1 MKRAIAVI
9 IIFVIGIN
17 ISSCNKKHISYE
29 SSKSNF
35 ENYKQ
40 QIQEVIKKYNYTV
53 EDYVP
58 EHSQT
63 YYGEGQFKKLIIPM
77 KVDGDLYISF
87 SNYNIGT
94 KKSKGVEGVSI
105 YYERKSNG
113 RNFNLY
119 IFVDVVN
126 AVGGKKITME
136 ECKKLINDNDFRRYI
151 DPQGEIDFFKYKRL
165 NFWEDWHISY
175 HIDVNTLTE
184 ELVYYGQTKASTTI
198 AYKVVWLSLI
208 FILTCAGIIVTYSD
222 IKRQKFLNG
231 YFFPKRK

>member
-1 MKRAIAVI
+1 MKKVISVI

-17 ISSCNKKHISYE
+17 ISACNTKHISYE

-53 EDYVP
+53 EDYVS
-58 EHSQT
+58 ENSK
-63 YYGEGQFKKLIIPM
+63 YYDEEGQFKNLIIPM
-77 KVDGDLYISF
+77 KVDGEIYISF
-87 SNYNIGT
+87 VNYNIGT
-94 KKSKGVEGVSI
+94 KKSKGIEDVTIS
-105 YYERKSNG
+105 YERKSDG

-126 AVGGKKITME
+126 SVGGKKITMK

-151 DPQGEIDFFKYKRL
+151 DPQGEIDFIKHKSL
-165 NFWEDWHISY
+165 NFWEDWHIHY
-175 HIDVNTLTE
+175 QIYTNTLTE
-184 ELVYYGQTKASTTI
+184 KLVYYGQTKASTTI

-231 YFFPKRK
+231 YFYPKRK